1 MGSTQYYLAQT
12 LDGYIAEPDGG
23 LEWLYG
29 FEGET
34 DVENSGSA
42 RADVDRFLA
51 DVGAIAMGSTTY
63 EALLGD
69 EWYYGDRPTWVFT
82 SRELPVPA
90 GADVRFASGPVAAV
104 HAEIRAAAGDDNV
117 WLLGGGSLASQ
128 YAEAGLLDE
137 LHLTIIP
144 VVLGDGIPTFAA
156 RLAPRLRL
164 TAVRPFE
171 GGVVQ
176 LSYDLVR

>member
-23 LEWLYG
+23 MEWLYR
-29 FEGET
+29 FEGESG
-34 DVENSGSA
+34 VEDSGSA

-63 EALLGD
+63 EHLLGGD
-69 EWYYGDRPTWVFT
+69 WPYGDRPTWVFT
-82 SRELPVPA
+82 SRELPVPE
-90 GADVRFASGPVAAV
+90 GGDVRFASGSVAPV
-104 HAEIRAAAGDDNV
+104 HEEIRAAAGERNV
-117 WLLGGGSLASQ
+117 WVLGGGGLATQ
-128 YAEAGLLDE
+128 FAEAGVLDE
-137 LHLTIIP
+137 LHLTLIP
-144 VVLGDGIPTFAA
+144 VFLGEGLPTFVR
-156 RLAPRLRL
+156 RLDKRLRL

-176 LSYDLVR
+176 LSYELTG